1 MVGAYWVVA
10 LLVMAAVELNALRAA
25 PNTATT
31 KPLATVSGTVHA
43 GLGLWLVLFVVASI
57 LL

>member
-1 MVGAYWVVA
+1 MA
-10 LLVMAAVELNALRAA
+10 LVELNALRGA

-31 KPLATVSGTVHA
+31 KPLATVSGTIHA